1 VAGKRFCLERWA
13 ETEGWQKGAGTF
25 DGEQNMNRHIVIICF
40 LLSIGPSLCAQ
51 RLWDHSVPWQDYI
64 YVGSDTSVQHLRQMI
79 LEKSSDDNRIARNAA
94 IDILACS
101 GGESQK
107 DFLLDALQMAAP
119 VDSLGSPSPSWFQ
132 WSDYLTYQSIRGY
145 YGEAGAI
152 TGMDSIAQ
160 LAPDSRM
167 KFHAV
172 AYLAKARIFRPEY
185 FEMLKSAF
193 ERAADFHTAAII
205 ADYGSDQ
212 QYRAEA
218 GDLLESMIHDSIDV
232 RAYSGARDLATFDQ
246 PRAAASLEGRF
257 QALTGSDRYLC
268 FVVLRQIDSS
278 GQARRS
284 MWAIPREPDDQN
296 RSLYFPSYGGY
307 EAVTGERVN
316 FSPKGCY
323 LTPEFVKFTKDWLT
337 HESSDFPVT
346 RVRETFLD
354 VFIPFVPP
362 PSESVS
368 QLLDSLVEMKH
379 QISTFDWLADQAFVA
394 ELDADLMHA
403 RQSLQSGDSIGCA
416 RAVKFFQNK
425 VDVVH
430 GDWLHPDP
438 RMVTEEGW
446 KFLHYNAQYV
456 LDRLPQLSKPGR

>member
-1 VAGKRFCLERWA
+1 
-13 ETEGWQKGAGTF
+13 
-25 DGEQNMNRHIVIICF
+25 MNSHIMIICF
-40 LLSIGPSLCAQ
+40 LLSIGPNLCAQ
-51 RLWDHSVPWQDYI
+51 RLWEYSVPWQDYI
-64 YVGSDTSVQHLRQMI
+64 YVGSDTSVEHLRQMI
-79 LEKSSDDNRIARNAA
+79 LEKSNDDNRIARNAA

-107 DFLLDALQMAAP
+107 GFLLDALQMAAP

-218 GDLLESMIHDSIDV
+218 GDLLEPVIRDSSLAV
-232 RAYSGARDLATFDQ
+232 ARSGAEYLARFDR
-246 PRAAASLEGRF
+246 PRATALMQARF
-257 QALTGSDRYLC
+257 ESSPSDDRYLC
-268 FVVLRQIDSS
+268 FVTLGLIDSS

-284 MWAIPREPDDQN
+284 MWAIPREPDELW
-296 RSLYFPSYGGY
+296 RSRYFPSYGGY
-307 EAVTGERVN
+307 ESVTGVRVN
-316 FSPKGCY
+316 FSPEGCY

-337 HESSDFPVT
+337 HESSDFPVGE
-346 RVRETFLD
+346 VRETFLD
-354 VFIPFVPP
+354 VFIPSVPP

-379 QISTFDWLADQAFVA
+379 QMSTFDWLADQAFVA